1 MFFSPLEQ
9 FEVNVVSPCSFLGTI
24 FSLTNLNLFLLLSVA
39 TIFLLFKISLTNL
52 NLSSNTYL
60 SLAEGIKNFVLE
72 IVKQQAGRNGL
83 MFFPIFLW
91 CFIFLSANNFIGL
104 FPLAFTATS
113 HIIVTLTLAIS
124 FNVSFLLYGFFLH
137 GFSFLKL
144 FVPSGAPKFLLPLIV
159 LIEVVSYLIRSF
171 SLALRLFA
179 NLMAGHT
186 LLHILMG
193 FVLAAANFNLLIA
206 LIPYSIV
213 LAVGLL
219 EMVIAI
225 LQAYVFVVLLSIYLG
240 DSLNPGH

>member
-24 FSLTNLNLFLLLSVA
+24 FSLTNLNLFLLLSVFSVFF
-39 TIFLLFKISLTNL
+39 IFKISLNNL
-52 NLSSNTYL
+52 SLSSNTYL
-60 SLAEGIKNFVLE
+60 SAVEGVKNFVLE

-83 MFFPIFLW
+83 LFFPIFLW
-91 CFIFLSANNFIGL
+91 VFIFLAANNFIGL

-113 HIIVTLTLAIS
+113 HIIVTLTLALG
-124 FNVSFLLYGFFLH
+124 FNISFLLYGFYLHNLKFL
-137 GFSFLKL
+137 LL
-144 FVPSGAPKFLLPLIV
+144 FVPSGAPKFLLPLIIV
-159 LIEVVSYLIRSF
+159 IEVVSYLIRSF

-193 FVLAAANFNLLIA
+193 FVLAAANFNVLIA
-206 LIPYSIV
+206 VIPYSIV

-225 LQAYVFVVLLSIYLG
+225 LQAYVFVVLLSIYLS
-240 DSLNPGH
+240 DSLQPGH